1 MQLAAIAYMDM
12 SQTESKTA
20 AFLESHPKLLGA
32 LFMALVLLTQ
42 AGAAAGA
49 IAGATAGP

>member
-1 MQLAAIAYMDM
+1 MRSVTMSYLDM
-12 SQTESKTA
+12 SQTKSKTA

-32 LFMALVLLTQ
+32 LFMAMALMTQ

-49 IAGATAGP
+49 VAASTAGP

>member
-1 MQLAAIAYMDM
+1 M
-12 SQTESKTA
+12 SQTESTTA

-49 IAGATAGP
+49 IAGTTAGP

>member
-1 MQLAAIAYMDM
+1 MRPAPTSYLDM

-32 LFMALVLLTQ
+32 LFMALVLVSQSGL
-42 AGAAAGA
+42 GAAAASGT
-49 IAGATAGP
+49 TAGP

>member
-1 MQLAAIAYMDM
+1 MQSVSMSYLDM

-42 AGAAAGA
+42 GGAGAGA
-49 IAGATAGP
+49 VVGTTAGP